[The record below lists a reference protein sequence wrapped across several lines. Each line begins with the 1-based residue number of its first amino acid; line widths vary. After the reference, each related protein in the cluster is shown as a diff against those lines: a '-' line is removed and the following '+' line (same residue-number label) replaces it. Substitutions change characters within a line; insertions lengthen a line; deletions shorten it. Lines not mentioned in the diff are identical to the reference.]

1 MGGPRYRERI
11 PLQFNSTRTR
21 RASSALAALL
31 AIALSGC
38 GGMSL
43 EPDVPAGVNLAGS
56 WHLNREA
63 SDDPEA
69 IIARL
74 QEKLTQRMSR
84 MREYTSDD
92 LQAGSSETGNRGGAT
107 DARPAGA
114 TAMGGGFRDRRRH
127 RDFLRTHYG
136 QALGARLSGNGLV
149 IEQST
154 SSFVI
159 SRGDSRR
166 SYTPGGHSVVSVVDG
181 VADQSSGWKGREF
194 VIDVRPQVGPRLTE
208 RYGLTA
214 DGQLVEKVTLAEDNG
229 LPELEFTRVY
239 EPGAAP
245 VRSLPTSN

>member
-1 MGGPRYRERI
+1 MR
-11 PLQFNSTRTR
+11 
-21 RASSALAALL
+21 
-31 AIALSGC
+31 
-38 GGMSL
+38 L

-63 SDDPEA
+63 SDDPDVL
-69 IIARL
+69 IARL

-84 MREYTSDD
+84 MREYRSDD
-92 LQAGSSETGNRGGAT
+92 VQAGTSEAGNRRGPN

-127 RDFLRTHYG
+127 RDFLRKYYG
-136 QALGARLSGNGLV
+136 EALGARLSGNGLI
-149 IEQST
+149 IEQSA
-154 SSFVI
+154 SRFVI
-159 SRGDSRR
+159 ARGDSRR

-214 DGQLVEKVTLAEDNG
+214 VGQLVEKVTLAEDND
-229 LPELEFTRVY
+229 LPGLEFTRVY

-245 VRSLPTSN
+245 ARPLPTSN